1 MAKWTEPREFK
12 EQIIIQSKTTT
23 QGSDGAQVEVW
34 SNFATVRAK
43 VRIQNG
49 REFWAAQKNNAELS
63 GLINIRYISGVTE
76 LMRVSYNSIVY
87 QIIIVINVEEANR
100 ELELHVKKVS

>member
-1 MAKWTEPREFK
+1 MSFTPIGEMK
-12 EQIIIQSKTTT
+12 QIITIQQKTIT
-23 QGSDGAQVEVW
+23 QGSDGAPVENW
-34 SNFATVRAK
+34 AEFATVWAK

-87 QIIIVINVEEANR
+87 QIITVINIEEANR
-100 ELELHVKKVS
+100 ELELHVKKAS